1 MNRPQ
6 CPLSNVSDLLAAH
19 GPLTGA
25 ELLELVDLEV
35 FPLWQTCQTE
45 PGVVMQCAGRRYLR
59 LDKMV
64 EGYARLSPSIR
75 REFMTY
81 TVVGLADQS
90 EQMGARC
97 QELQREFVRISQ
109 HKREVARDAIQRII
123 ASSPNG
129 ERLSAHFCFTIGGDV
144 TYGMAHTV
152 ERPEPST
159 GKLVRGSDLDVV
171 VVSDEEATAAEREAL
186 DERLY
191 KEKWNLLVLPQF
203 REEIDYVVKDI
214 DKVLTQLEFDSF
226 RHMVACKI
234 LHESEL
240 LYGSETLFV
249 RIKQLVDEYGIPDK
263 LARMEGRAI
272 QDRETAERHLVERS
286 ATEQAQAWQHL
297 FFTRDEREE
306 IY

>member
-1 MNRPQ
+1 VNRPQ
-6 CPLSNVSDLLAAH
+6 RPLSNVSDLLAAH

-25 ELLELVDLEV
+25 ELLEVADLEV

-59 LDKMV
+59 LDEMV

-75 REFMTY
+75 REFLTY
-81 TVVGLADQS
+81 TIVGLADQA

-109 HKREVARDAIQRII
+109 HKREVARDAIQRIV

-203 REEIDYVVKDI
+203 REEIDYVVKNI
-214 DKVLTQLEFDSF
+214 SKVLTQLQFDSF

-234 LHESEL
+234 LHESKL
-240 LYGSETLFV
+240 LAGSEPLFV
-249 RIKQLVDEYGIPDK
+249 RIKQLVDEFGIPGK
-263 LARMEGRAI
+263 LAELEERAA
-272 QDRETAERHLVERS
+272 QERETAEAQLVRQPETERK
-286 ATEQAQAWQHL
+286 EAWEYL
-297 FFTRDEREE
+297 FFTRDERED
-306 IY
+306 IW